1 MVLVDSSVWIPI
13 EHGRYDLLE
22 MIGEKA
28 EVVTCPIVFTE
39 VLRGTR
45 GVGRY
50 RLAYD
55 MLMNATI
62 VDASTPLARFEQ
74 AAQLYLDCRE
84 AGVTPST
91 VDCIIAAT
99 AIAHNLLLLSLDAD
113 FDEIARVIP
122 RLRTFT
128 RS

>member
-1 MVLVDSSVWIPI
+1 MVFVDSSVWIPV

-22 MIGEKA
+22 LIGEDE
-28 EVVTCPIVFTE
+28 EVATCPIVLTE

-45 GVGRY
+45 GGGRY

-55 MLMNATI
+55 MLMNATM
-62 VDASTPLARFEQ
+62 VDAPTPLARFEQ

-91 VDCIIAAT
+91 IDCLIAAT
-99 AIAHNLLLLSLDAD
+99 AIAHNVPLLSLDAN
-113 FDEIARVIP
+113 FDQITRAIP